1 MDARTAARFISLTLA
16 CILGVFIC
24 FLSAYAT
31 EGDDLA
37 KQIDKELRSVERK
50 IVTAPSKAEGELE
63 AVKNL
68 FSQLQQEAPDHPKL
82 PTIIQKIDKLDS
94 KLAKRLGRDVKPVA
108 GNSGQTGPVVKLS
121 TKEVVKKEAGT
132 VVRNADK
139 LPGGVTSRLKNMDK
153 GLEKVE
159 VNLSKGSI
167 DRADFE
173 FKKVDKIWDEINDK
187 YGDQFKEDHPE
198 IVDMLSK
205 KGAVETRLK
214 EALAQAEA
222 EEQARVQGEA
232 AARALEQNWIDAFE
246 PFLDYKNE
254 KYLNFRIADLDE
266 QQTDRQKKH
275 FLEAKNLFAEYESVD
290 FSAEKSMDLKNTEN
304 SIQSILKTLG
314 DTYGKEEQEAGS
326 EEWLGRLTPYIDYGS
341 GKALIAS
348 ATANVDQILNQQE
361 IFEEAKKLFAE
372 YQGVEFPL
380 GKSYQLQQTEEEL
393 AKRLADF
400 PEENKKSAAF
410 LTEAAEKKMKQEES
424 FFASKQEWRTDAK
437 VLPYTFSE
445 DRLADLDKLIDI
457 AASVLSENDSTIQGL
472 RKRQAKINDENTER
486 RKIRAARTY
495 MISDKFSGVEAADIK
510 DKASSLVKKKHQNAK
525 VLRATVISNDWKEE
539 TVQEWTDTTKTAL
552 RWRTTR
558 SVTAQVAAKIG
569 AEVRL
574 FTIYIAKN
582 RRSDGT
588 WGELFGNLHS
598 DKGDFMLEKNVNVD
612 MP

>member
-108 GNSGQTGPVVKLS
+108 GNSGQPPPAAKPAA
-121 TKEVVKKEAGT
+121 KEVVKKEAGT
-132 VVRNADK
+132 VVKNADK

-232 AARALEQNWIDAFE
+232 AARALEQKWIDAFE

>member
-132 VVRNADK
+132 VVKNADK

-232 AARALEQNWIDAFE
+232 AARALEQKWIDAFE